1 MKQTIQVF
9 EDHIQY
15 MDWHKN
21 TTLGWDTNND
31 GAKSYWQETSKKW
44 RVVGGDLNLAKAA
57 FLELYP
63 EMLRNNRHADI
74 EKIWGV
80 LYEGMSNI
88 GEVEPSTQGER
99 LWDTRTIQYNF
110 FPSMIENPRH
120 RKSFVKLVDYVHQG
134 GAFKEGYASRI
145 DVASKLFQ
153 DYVVIDVGAKQN
165 LALSKRE
172 LREANMTPEQ
182 VVESLPYM
190 MTFFEKQGHKLIPFP
205 EGDYEEYQLGDT
217 SQAVIMDTILQTVRQ
232 KPGWSDANMWAS
244 FRRSS
249 DGEGLEVIVLAGNHD
264 QHDFETIGRYHY
276 NKDGKNIPLI
286 IKRAD
291 MWKMLKAAYSTHF
304 MDTMND
310 PWEMGV
316 AERRKMLPAVSWGL
330 GLGQDTLKEK
340 ISKWFHKGIVEVDPE
355 TGKNVIDPETGKEK
369 RKFWGTRGGD
379 AYLSIPSWGI
389 EVFDPRAF
397 EYESIIK
404 PFWEKYGHLPD
415 KEFEEAWDM
424 ELIKN
429 TYTFEDRHLAWW
441 ENLFKSIAAPGS
453 LPGYGV
459 VPHEA
464 IDIRSLSN
472 PFN

>member
-1 MKQTIQVF
+1 
-9 EDHIQY
+9 
-15 MDWHKN
+15 
-21 TTLGWDTNND
+21 
-31 GAKSYWQETSKKW
+31 
-44 RVVGGDLNLAKAA
+44 
-57 FLELYP
+57 
-63 EMLRNNRHADI
+63 MLRNNRYSDI

-120 RKSFVKLVDYVHQG
+120 RKSFIKLVDYVHQG

-145 DVASKLFQ
+145 DVASKLFE

-217 SQAVIMDTILQTVRQ
+217 SQAVVMDTILQTVRQ

-249 DGEGLEVIVLAGNHD
+249 DGEGLEIIVLAGNHD

-310 PWEMGV
+310 YWEMGV
-316 AERRKMLPAVSWGL
+316 ALRRKMLPAVSWGL

-340 ISKWFHKGIVEVDPE
+340 ISNWYHKGTIVVDPE
-355 TGKNVIDPETGKEK
+355 TGKET

-397 EYESIIK
+397 EYENIIK

>member
-1 MKQTIQVF
+1 MKQTIPIF
-9 EDHIQY
+9 EDHFQY
-15 MDWHKN
+15 MEWHKN
-21 TTLGWDTNND
+21 ETLGWDTKGD
-31 GAKSYWQETSKKW
+31 GAKSYWKEMSKKW
-44 RVVGGDLNLAKAA
+44 RVAGGDLNLAKAA

-217 SQAVIMDTILQTVRQ
+217 SQAVIMDTILQTVRG
-232 KPGWSDANMWAS
+232 KEGWGNANMWAS

-249 DGEGLEVIVLAGNHD
+249 DGEGLEVIVLAGLHD
-264 QHDFETIGRYHY
+264 QNDFETIGRYHY

-340 ISKWFHKGIVEVDPE
+340 ISKWFHKGIVEV
-355 TGKNVIDPETGKEK
+355 DPETGKEK